1 MVAAVGRALTG
12 ARLRWQEPAVTFA
25 AASILCIAIL
35 PPLAHVGRE
44 LLASGDALALLGDGR
59 LWWLL
64 ARSLFLS
71 LAVTLPALAVGVPL
85 GVLFA
90 RASLPLSRLL
100 FAAHVSVVFLPPFL
114 PALGWFHL
122 FGRQG
127 LFGSERSAGLLFS
140 DVGVVLVLATCFTP
154 IITALTL
161 SLIHISEPTR
171 PY

>member
-1 MVAAVGRALTG
+1 MVAAVGGALSG

-71 LAVTLPALAVGVPL
+71 LAVTLLAFAVGVPL

-100 FAAHVSVVFLPPFL
+100 FAAHVSVVFLPPFS
-114 PALGWFHL
+114 G
-122 FGRQG
+122 G
-127 LFGSERSAGLLFS
+127 
-140 DVGVVLVLATCFTP
+140 
-154 IITALTL
+154 
-161 SLIHISEPTR
+161 
-171 PY
+171 